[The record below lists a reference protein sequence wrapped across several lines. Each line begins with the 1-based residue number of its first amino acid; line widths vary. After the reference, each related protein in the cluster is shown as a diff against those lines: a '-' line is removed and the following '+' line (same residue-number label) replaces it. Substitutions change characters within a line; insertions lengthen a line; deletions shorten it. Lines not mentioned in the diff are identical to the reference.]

1 MRIVVLVVCL
11 PSVAS
16 IPSGHV
22 TIMIMMSSN
31 ALVIGQCIAIV
42 KIFLNKTILYN
53 AITVQEG

>member
-22 TIMIMMSSN
+22 TIMMSSN